1 MLSSFLPLVLLT
13 VSVDVQAAG
22 EGGAAD
28 ASAVD
33 AEAAA
38 DSASEEIVP
47 AEPVVPFVEP
57 EASKEILAFA
67 DHLFLDGDWYRS
79 ISEYRRYL
87 YSVKGR
93 GEGAP
98 RAAIAIGEAL
108 LRGEQY
114 DAAAR
119 QLDGVAQ
126 RTSDNSLR
134 NTALFG
140 SARAYLL
147 DGRPEFAKPR
157 FRLIS
162 EDVEAEMNLREES
175 TWLLAWGHFDAGE
188 LDMAKEL
195 FVAIGAGGGRHAE
208 AAKGVAEAIDQKD
221 NLPTKNILL
230 AGALSLIPGL
240 GHFYLGQWGIG
251 VTSLGWNGL
260 FIVACV
266 LAWVQGQWG
275 PAIVLTLLE
284 LGWYA
289 GGIFGAISGAYRHNR
304 DAVRN
309 WRDRILAD
317 YGETRELPIMSVFD
331 GRHDA
336 RPGSLVRLGGSF

>member
-1 MLSSFLPLVLLT
+1 MLATALAPLALALGLAT
-13 VSVDVQAAG
+13 LSPSD
-22 EGGAAD
+22 
-28 ASAVD
+28 D
-33 AEAAA
+33 AEAAGMA
-38 DSASEEIVP
+38 DPTEDPTAGHA
-47 AEPVVPFVEP
+47 AELPPIDFDAP
-57 EASKEILAFA
+57 EARDRLAFA

-87 YSVKGR
+87 YTVKGR
-93 GEGAP
+93 GPEAP
-98 RAAIAIGEAL
+98 RAAMAIGEAL

-126 RTSDNSLR
+126 RTSDTGLR
-134 NTALFG
+134 NAALFG
-140 SARAYLL
+140 SGRAYLL

-162 EDVEAEMNLREES
+162 EDTAAEMDLREEAS
-175 TWLLAWGHFDAGE
+175 WLLAWGHFDAGE
-188 LDMAKEL
+188 LDMAREL
-195 FVAIGAGGGRHAE
+195 FMAIANGGGRHAE
-208 AAKGVAEAIDQKD
+208 AAKGVVASLDEKD
-221 NLPTKNILL
+221 SLPTKNILL

-251 VTSLGWNGL
+251 ITSLGWNGL

-284 LGWYA
+284 LGWYS

-317 YGETRELPIMSVFD
+317 YGETRDLPIMDTFA